1 MLLAFASLTDPV
13 TASAAPVLKALH
25 REFGSEVAF
34 VTVYV
39 REAHPGDR
47 IPQPR
52 KAEWKMHH
60 AKRLQAR
67 DAIPWT
73 VAVDDLDGTLHR
85 SLGGH
90 GASAH
95 LLDPNG
101 NVAFQALF
109 SSDGAALREAL
120 FAVAR
125 GVAGGHPSSSER
137 KLVPALRALGRYDD
151 VVRAAGPRA
160 LCDLRQRGAAPL
172 RRRGAGVGVA
182 RAHAARPRRARG
194 RRCGGRGGG
203 RRRGDPGDAPPA
215 RVARDAAARGARD
228 QRPLWKASG
237 PPRTMPACRASGR
250 SSPTSTTRSTPG
262 WTTSSRASRRWWP
275 RSPRRPACRASGS
288 SSR

>member
-1 MLLAFASLTDPV
+1 MATVSRRGTTMSYRFDQFRREHLRDALAFRSGKDPGWQAPDFDLPTTDGSRMRKADFVGTRPVLLAFASLTDPV

-160 LCDLRQRGAAPL
+160 LCDLRSEAPLLYGAAELAWVWRALTPL
-172 RRRGAGVGVA
+172 GRVALAAAGAVGAAAVVGGLTLATRRRLA
-182 RAHAARPRRARG
+182 
-194 RRCGGRGGG
+194 
-203 RRRGDPGDAPPA
+203 
-215 RVARDAAARGARD
+215 
-228 QRPLWKASG
+228 
-237 PPRTMPACRASGR
+237 
-250 SSPTSTTRSTPG
+250 
-262 WTTSSRASRRWWP
+262 
-275 RSPRRPACRASGS
+275 
-288 SSR
+288 